1 MVAFKGAKAQN
12 VAARPPDEIAAL
24 LVYGPNTGL
33 VRERAKSAVH
43 YAVDDLSDS
52 FRLCEIEA
60 KDVGDDPARLAD
72 ELSALS
78 LVGGRRAV
86 WLRDATDN
94 LTKIIGE
101 ALENEFGDTLLVIEA
116 GNLGPRSSLRK
127 MFEGGSYFGAI
138 ACYDEDQDSLKDYV
152 SDFLREQKT
161 TIDSDALNWLTE
173 RLGRDRLQVRNELEK
188 LVLYISDRNRP
199 PPEKESRIT
208 LDTVMASSG
217 DSSVWSLDQLAEAVA
232 SGEME
237 KIDRFLHLAFEQG
250 TQPIV
255 ALRAVARRF
264 LQLHFV
270 IGSAA
275 NGGGIDKTIGA
286 LRPPIFFKHRPA
298 FRTQATR
305 WTLPRIAQ
313 ALDIL
318 ISAEVDCKSAGVPT
332 DEICARALIRIGAA
346 ARAGR
351 GGN

>member
-1 MVAFKGAKAQN
+1 
-12 VAARPPDEIAAL
+12 
-24 LVYGPNTGL
+24 
-33 VRERAKSAVH
+33 
-43 YAVDDLSDS
+43 
-52 FRLCEIEA
+52 
-60 KDVGDDPARLAD
+60 
-72 ELSALS
+72 
-78 LVGGRRAV
+78 
-86 WLRDATDN
+86 
-94 LTKIIGE
+94 
-101 ALENEFGDTLLVIEA
+101 
-116 GNLGPRSSLRK
+116 

-173 RLGRDRLQVRNELEK
+173 RLGSDRLQVRNELDK
-188 LVLYISDRNRP
+188 LVLYISDGNRP
-199 PPEKESRIT
+199 LPEKESRIT